1 MGYSP
6 AQTIPWLG
14 TIHQECLALKAV
26 LFGHACGLW
35 AEEILTCQNPPEVVV
50 WESALV
56 GAPGYCV
63 LIEEVVVQRHALEEV
78 LGSGFGEQ
86 EEDCPLGHP
95 LPAALRIL
103 LPPLIW

>member
-1 MGYSP
+1 
-6 AQTIPWLG
+6 LG
-14 TIHQECLALKAV
+14 TVHQECLVSKAV

-35 AEEILTCQNPPEVVV
+35 AEEILTCQNPPEVAV
-50 WESALV
+50 WERAPD

-63 LIEEVVVQRHALEEV
+63 LIEEVVVQRRALEEV
-78 LGSGFGEQ
+78 LDSGFGEQ